1 MDGSDVSCRPATT
14 PAQAAAEKKRME
26 EVERKREQERQVRVI
41 IYACVTWLVVPNGN
55 YYY

>member
-1 MDGSDVSCRPATT
+1 MSCGRGCVDGSDVSCRPATT

-41 IYACVTWLVVPNGN
+41 IVSVFMHV
-55 YYY
+55 